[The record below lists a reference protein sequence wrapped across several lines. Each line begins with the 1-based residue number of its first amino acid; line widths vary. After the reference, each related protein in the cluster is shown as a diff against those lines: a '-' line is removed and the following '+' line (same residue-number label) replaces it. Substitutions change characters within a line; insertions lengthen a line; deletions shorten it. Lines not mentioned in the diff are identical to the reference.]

1 MVFRVE
7 FDCLLAELQVVRV
20 GSRSNIYKH
29 NILWW
34 YHLAAVCLQVGRG
47 CWTRQRRNAQLL
59 WKPGLLT
66 APINCRCLWECV
78 QESRT
83 TSVTCLVPRS
93 SKVVRLD
100 VPLSP
105 GSAIHRSL
113 IQQQTTK
120 LGEQNK
126 IRLVFSLR
134 GTSQILFFF
143 FLFKNMIS
151 DYQLNIQFLS
161 ETRNLLSN

>member
-7 FDCLLAELQVVRV
+7 FDCLLGPGWAAGCV

-126 IRLVFSLR
+126 IRLVF
-134 GTSQILFFF
+134 LFEGLLTFCFF

>member
-83 TSVTCLVPRS
+83 TSVTCLLGRRKWSDLMFHCHQVARS
-93 SKVVRLD
+93 IALSSNSK
-100 VPLSP
+100 
-105 GSAIHRSL
+105 
-113 IQQQTTK
+113 QQNWENKT
-120 LGEQNK
+120 K
-126 IRLVFSLR
+126 IRLVFLFEGLLR
-134 GTSQILFFF
+134 FFFF